1 MNEKIPATEQSE
13 KQPQPVP
20 AYCAQEHTHN
30 LQEFLGRED
39 VEDLVQKNNLA
50 RPYWD
55 AMANNTLAYQ
65 DMTYSAQTRALASH
79 ARNPSRLIFH
89 GRFFTGQPAEKQLV
103 VLAEELIHVDAEQ
116 SGQLE
121 FVYQAR
127 EQAKV
132 LSIEKDLSESIDGLL
147 AEPIEV
153 AVKSRLLQILPEAQT
168 RILEER
174 FNIDMR
180 NLDQFRQK
188 QPRPNQQTR
197 ADIILVDML
206 ALSFEHQRL
215 ASALE
220 QAGQKELANKH
231 VASLNTIRDFRKH
244 FTTRAV
250 QAHPQAGELE
260 KTIEA
265 IEQSKNV
272 PEYIQACQKL
282 ISFLKK

>member
-1 MNEKIPATEQSE
+1 MNESIAEIEHSE

-20 AYCAQEHTHN
+20 AYCAEEHTHS
-30 LQEFLGRED
+30 LQEFLGREE
-39 VEDLVQKNNLA
+39 VEELIQQNNLA

-55 AMANNTLAYQ
+55 TMVNNTLAYQ

-79 ARNPSRLIFH
+79 DRNPSRLIFH
-89 GRFFTGQPAEKQLV
+89 DRFFTEQSSEKKLIA
-103 VLAEELIHVDAEQ
+103 LAEELIHVDVQQ

-127 EQAKV
+127 EQAKA
-132 LSIEKDLSESIDGLL
+132 LGIEEDLSQSIGALL
-147 AEPIEV
+147 AEPIEI
-153 AVKSRLLQILPEAQT
+153 AVKSRLLQVLPEPQT

-174 FNIDMR
+174 FNADMS
-180 NLDQFRQK
+180 NLDQFQQK

-220 QAGQKELANKH
+220 QAGQKELANKY
-231 VASLNTIRDFRKH
+231 VASLDTIRDFREH
-244 FTTRAV
+244 FTSQAV
-250 QAHPQAGELE
+250 QAHPHAPELQ

-272 PEYIQACQKL
+272 PEYVQACQKL
-282 ISFLKK
+282 VSLLKR